1 MALSAALIWIFFGVI
16 LVYSSTKPVGRIS
29 LVLLRTVL
37 VIIACMQFIE
47 IILNP
52 IGEHFIV
59 ESWFITIGSVLFG
72 SMSSPISP
80 MASVLI
86 IIAAVG
92 LFFCVDPAFLSSQ
105 HRKARECS
113 VVAGI
118 IITLAGF
125 TLVLSYIYRNP
136 LLYNISAIPIAVL
149 CALCAFFIG
158 VGLIVSAGP
167 ATIPVCYFW
176 GNSIRARLLR
186 NFVALSVAITLCETI
201 LFYAISSW
209 YAVSNAIM
217 ISASLVIFITAT
229 SIIVGRVSG
238 EIGHSL
244 DTAEQALADK
254 NEDISE
260 LNEELKAVEEE
271 LRQNI
276 DTLSKT
282 ERDQRESELFLRET
296 EKIANLGGWKAN
308 PDTNYL
314 LLTEGIYEIIEAP
327 RSYQPGLTEVL
338 KYFSQ
343 EDHPLIRENLI
354 TCFTTGEPFILEVLI
369 TTETG
374 KKVWTELRGLR
385 QVKEGARFSVI
396 GTFQRH
402 NRAEANRRETQTR
415 GRETGHTGRICPAA
429 HEC

>member
-1 MALSAALIWIFFGVI
+1 M
-16 LVYSSTKPVGRIS
+16 
-29 LVLLRTVL
+29 
-37 VIIACMQFIE
+37 
-47 IILNP
+47 
-52 IGEHFIV
+52 
-59 ESWFITIGSVLFG
+59 
-72 SMSSPISP
+72 
-80 MASVLI
+80 
-86 IIAAVG
+86 
-92 LFFCVDPAFLSSQ
+92 
-105 HRKARECS
+105 
-113 VVAGI
+113 
-118 IITLAGF
+118 
-125 TLVLSYIYRNP
+125 
-136 LLYNISAIPIAVL
+136 
-149 CALCAFFIG
+149 
-158 VGLIVSAGP
+158 
-167 ATIPVCYFW
+167 VCCFQCHHDW
-176 GNSIRARLLR
+176 
-186 NFVALSVAITLCETI
+186 
-201 LFYAISSW
+201 
-209 YAVSNAIM
+209 
-217 ISASLVIFITAT
+217 ASLVIFITVT

-254 NEDISE
+254 NEDLSE

-396 GTFQRH
+396 GTFQDI
-402 NRAEANRRETQTR
+402 
-415 GRETGHTGRICPAA
+415 TGRRQIEEKLKQEGAKLDILAESALAA